1 MTDTSATAAAA
12 AAATSE
18 LPSSPGEV
26 VGGVSGVPAAVGGA
40 TSSVAKDGS
49 LGSASQLST
58 YVTQKVLLSL
68 KEAARIIGPGGNTIN
83 NIRTANGVKIGISPK
98 EKSCSDRLLEVT
110 GSITS
115 VANSLADLVKVLTDD
130 ATEEDCGESEQEQHV
145 FKHLNFILPPP
156 SLDEIEDP
164 EKLKQIGNLRLIVTN
179 SQVSSIIGTQG
190 TKIKKLIETHS
201 VKLVVSKTFLPDSQD
216 RILEIQGFPNSIANC
231 IKDINKTLIN
241 DEVLDTKEKRYYPHS
256 KHSKDIH
263 VTATVGIPAEFVG
276 ALLGHGGNRIAN
288 LRKYTRTKITV
299 AQDPNQNNEREFTI
313 TGNDQKSVKLA
324 QTMILKN
331 LETEKERRLEKQ

>member
-1 MTDTSATAAAA
+1 MIMSDTTAATA
-12 AAATSE
+12 TD
-18 LPSSPGEV
+18 LPTTL
-26 VGGVSGVPAAVGGA
+26 ADVGGA
-40 TSSVAKDGS
+40 SAGTGTEDATTTKISNNGASPLTSTFQP
-49 LGSASQLST
+49 SQT
-58 YVTQKVLLSL
+58 VTQKVLLSL
-68 KEAARIIGPGGNTIN
+68 REAARIIGPGGNTIN
-83 NIRTANGVKIGISPK
+83 NIRTTNGVKIGISPK
-98 EKSCSDRLLEVT
+98 EKSCSDRILEVS
-110 GSITS
+110 GGITA
-115 VANSLADLVKVLTDD
+115 VANSLAGLVKVLTADD
-130 ATEEDCGESEQEQHV
+130 STEEESGEQEHEQHV

-190 TKIKKLIETHS
+190 AKIKKLIEVHS

-216 RILEIQGFPNSIANC
+216 RILEIQGFPTSIANC
-231 IKDINKTLIN
+231 IKDINQTLIN
-241 DEVLDTKEKRYYPHS
+241 DEVLQTREKRYYPHS

-263 VTATVGIPAEFVG
+263 VTATVGIPTEYVG

-299 AQDPNQNNEREFTI
+299 AQEPNQNNEREFTI
-313 TGNDQKSVKLA
+313 TGSDQKSVKLA
-324 QTMILKN
+324 QTMIFKN

>member
-1 MTDTSATAAAA
+1 MIMSEISVATANSKDLASGMAKEALVAVTDT
-12 AAATSE
+12 
-18 LPSSPGEV
+18 EV
-26 VGGVSGVPAAVGGA
+26 VNNRVSTV
-40 TSSVAKDGS
+40 TSTI
-49 LGSASQLST
+49 QPRN
-58 YVTQKVLLSL
+58 VTQKVLLSL
-68 KEAARIIGPGGNTIN
+68 REAARIIGPAGSTIN
-83 NIRTANGVKIGISPK
+83 NIRTTNSVKIGISPK
-98 EKSCSDRLLEVT
+98 EKSCSDRILEVS
-110 GSITS
+110 GEIGA
-115 VANSLADLVKVLTDD
+115 VANSLADLVKVLTSEDSN
-130 ATEEDCGESEQEQHV
+130 EEENVEQEHEQYI
-145 FKHLNFILPPP
+145 FKHLNFILPSP
-156 SLDEIEDP
+156 SPDEIEDP

-190 TKIKKLIETHS
+190 IKIKKLIEMHS

-231 IKDINKTLIN
+231 IKDINQTLIN
-241 DEVLDTKEKRYYPHS
+241 DDVLETREKRYYPHS

-263 VTATVGIPAEFVG
+263 VTATIGIPTEYVG

-299 AQDPNQNNEREFTI
+299 AQEPNQNKERQFMI

-331 LETEKERRLEKQ
+331 LETERERRLEK